1 LEKIEKKKNNGEVS
15 IFTFQG
21 KKKPNKL
28 LNIID
33 LGTQF
38 GSIHWQSL
46 IRAISKRKAQGF
58 VKKRFCESL
67 G

>member
-1 LEKIEKKKNNGEVS
+1 MGKKNNHYIRKKSRYLHGE
-15 IFTFQG
+15 
-21 KKKPNKL
+21 KKPNKL